1 MPYVGEI
8 RLMASNWA
16 PVGWA
21 LCNGDHLPISENEVL
36 FQLIGTTYG
45 GDGESDFALPNLR
58 SRIPM
63 HKTNGGSHD
72 VLGEMAGTEEV
83 TLTSS
88 QMPNHPHAFLASTAL
103 ANQPTPGGNLPAQS
117 GTVQLYTEDSANVAL
132 APQSLAPT
140 GGNQP
145 HDNMHPYYV
154 VTFIISLFGEF
165 PRPT

>member
-8 RLMASNWA
+8 RLMGTNWA
-16 PVGWA
+16 PVGWEK
-21 LCNGDHLPISENEVL
+21 CNGQLLAISENETL
-36 FQLIGTTYG
+36 FTIIGTTYG
-45 GDGESDFALPNLR
+45 GDGESTFALPNLQ

-63 HKTNGGSHD
+63 HKNANGPH
-72 VLGEMAGTEEV
+72 VIGEMAGTEEV
-83 TLTSS
+83 TLTST
-88 QMPNHPHAFLASTAL
+88 QMPNHTHAFLASTAL

-140 GGNQP
+140 GGSQP

-154 VTFIISLFGEF
+154 VTFIISLYGEF
-165 PRPT
+165 PNPT